1 MGGESKNKK
10 GNAMAEEKRSFEMS
24 RWSLDDLYPS
34 GSSKEMERAIEDLK
48 KKVEKFEAY
57 RAELTDNVAFDK
69 FLVVI
74 KDLEEITKL
83 MQRIGGYAE
92 LWFTEDTQ
100 DQAAQTL
107 VARMEQLSADLS
119 NRILFFNL
127 WWKALDDASAEK
139 LMKDSGD
146 YRYWLEEMRH
156 FKPYT
161 LSEPEEKVI
170 NIKDVT
176 GSRALNMLYDAYTN
190 RYMFKLE
197 VDGKEK
203 EMTRGELMSYVR
215 RPDLRARAYQA
226 LYRVYGNDGPI
237 LGQMYQT
244 LTRDWRNE
252 LIGLRGY
259 PTPISARNL
268 ANDIPDEVVDT
279 LLDVSQKNAGLFQ
292 RFFKLKAR
300 LLKMDKLRRYD
311 IYAPVTSSSKEFA
324 FGSAVELV
332 LDSFEQ
338 FEPRFAQLAHK
349 VISEKHVDSEVRKG
363 KQSGAFCATITPE
376 LTPWVLTNYQGHSD
390 DVATLAHELGH
401 AIHSLLAS
409 DHSIFT
415 QHACLPLAETASTF
429 GEMMLVDRLL
439 EEESDQ
445 SVRRDLLF
453 RQVDDSYATIMR
465 QAFFAL
471 FEKQAHEMTNNGASV
486 DELSAAYFEN
496 LKTQFG
502 DSLEIGEEFKW
513 EWVSIPHIYHTPFY
527 VYAYA
532 FGQLLVLSL
541 YSQFKQEGDAFKPRY
556 INILSSGGS
565 KAPVQILKEAGVDVY
580 QAAFWQGGFD
590 VVDGLIAQ
598 LENLA

>member
-1 MGGESKNKK
+1 
-10 GNAMAEEKRSFEMS
+10 
-24 RWSLDDLYPS
+24 
-34 GSSKEMERAIEDLK
+34 
-48 KKVEKFEAY
+48 
-57 RAELTDNVAFDK
+57 
-69 FLVVI
+69 
-74 KDLEEITKL
+74 
-83 MQRIGGYAE
+83 
-92 LWFTEDTQ
+92 
-100 DQAAQTL
+100 
-107 VARMEQLSADLS
+107 
-119 NRILFFNL
+119 
-127 WWKALDDASAEK
+127 
-139 LMKDSGD
+139 
-146 YRYWLEEMRH
+146 MRN

-215 RPDLRARAYQA
+215 RPDADLRARAYQA

-390 DVATLAHELGH
+390 DVATGARAGARHPLPAGQRP
-401 AIHSLLAS
+401 
-409 DHSIFT
+409 
-415 QHACLPLAETASTF
+415 QHLHPACLPAA
-429 GEMMLVDRLL
+429 GRDRF
-439 EEESDQ
+439 
-445 SVRRDLLF
+445 DL
-453 RQVDDSYATIMR
+453 R
-465 QAFFAL
+465 
-471 FEKQAHEMTNNGASV
+471 
-486 DELSAAYFEN
+486 
-496 LKTQFG
+496 
-502 DSLEIGEEFKW
+502 
-513 EWVSIPHIYHTPFY
+513 
-527 VYAYA
+527 
-532 FGQLLVLSL
+532 
-541 YSQFKQEGDAFKPRY
+541 
-556 INILSSGGS
+556 
-565 KAPVQILKEAGVDVY
+565 
-580 QAAFWQGGFD
+580 
-590 VVDGLIAQ
+590 
-598 LENLA
+598 